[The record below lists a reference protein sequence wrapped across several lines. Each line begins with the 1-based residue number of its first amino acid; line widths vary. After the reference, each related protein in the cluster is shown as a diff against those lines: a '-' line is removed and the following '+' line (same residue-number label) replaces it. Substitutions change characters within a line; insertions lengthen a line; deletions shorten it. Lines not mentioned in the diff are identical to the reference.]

1 MRNMWDERECV
12 HTISL
17 SLSLHGSLFLY
28 LLATLFK
35 YWASGNQMY
44 IVLYI
49 NQPFS
54 FLRSCEKGIFERKM
68 IANCLCWELIV
79 CAILQWIYTLFCIR
93 LLFLVCVWGLEAV
106 FPGFSSKVIPVITL
120 VMNEWLL
127 YQYCRL
133 VVNLFLTTISLDTKS
148 FFTLLWI
155 T

>member
-1 MRNMWDERECV
+1 MRNIWDERKRV

-54 FLRSCEKGIFERKM
+54 FLRSCEKDIFERKM
-68 IANCLCWELIV
+68 IANRLCWELIV
-79 CAILQWIYTLFCIR
+79 CAILQWIYTSFCIR

-106 FPGFSSKVIPVITL
+106 FPGFFL
-120 VMNEWLL
+120 VRSFQLWLQL
-127 YQYCRL
+127 WMMYCRL